1 MSPGF
6 NPFDSRLEALLVLEL
21 ARLPPGP
28 APLDVIVPF
37 LSKSKI
43 CLVAVI
49 LYLLLLL
56 LAVSEFDVSVALPVL
71 DSVLLIELPVF
82 ENV

>member
-43 CLVAVI
+43 